1 MQIEAFHDAATGTL
15 SYVVWDENTHD
26 AIVIDPILDF
36 DLERLEVS
44 AKGLDRVQ
52 DFLMS
57 HELRVQ
63 WILDTHV
70 HADHLSGAWLL
81 KKRLG
86 CKNAI
91 SANITKVQR
100 VFSEL
105 LNVPMPDQSYWDKLL
120 THGEKLKAGSLH
132 VEVRETPG
140 HTPACTSFVIG
151 DAIFVGDAL
160 FMPNLGCGR
169 CDFPGGD
176 ARALYRSIFEQVYS
190 LSNGTR
196 IFTGHDYP
204 PQGQPFRTSCTVEE
218 AMQHNVMLPAS
229 ITEDAFVEKRETRDA
244 QLAPPKLLYPSLQSN
259 IRGGM
264 LPDIENNKRCYF
276 KLPIVLRDSL

>member
-1 MQIEAFHDAATGTL
+1 MQIEAFHDAPTGTL
-15 SYVVWDENTHD
+15 SYVVWDETTRD
-26 AIVIDPILDF
+26 AVVIDPILNF
-36 DLERLEVS
+36 DLERVS
-44 AKGLDRVQ
+44 ISAVGLDRIQ
-52 DFLMS
+52 DFLAS

-70 HADHLSGAWLL
+70 HADHLSGVFLL

-91 SANITKVQR
+91 GANITKVQR

-105 LNVPMPDQSYWDKLL
+105 LNVPNPDQSYWDKLL
-120 THGEKLKAGSLH
+120 THGEKLQAGCLQ

-140 HTPACTSFVIG
+140 HTPACLSYIIG
-151 DAIFVGDAL
+151 NAVFVGDAL

-176 ARALYRSIFEQVYS
+176 ARTLYQSITRQIYS
-190 LSNGTR
+190 LAKDTR

-204 PQGQPFRTSCTVEE
+204 TQGQVFRTTCTVEE
-218 AMQHNVMLPAS
+218 AKQQNIMLPAS
-229 ITEDAFVEKRETRDA
+229 ISEEAFVQRREERDA

-259 IRGGM
+259 IRGGQ
-264 LPDIENNKRCYF
+264 PSDAEGNGVSYF
-276 KLPIVLRDSL
+276 KFPIHNLA